1 MDARQFKTNSKVCQ
15 SLRKESFDALF
26 MLISALVFYYVFSL
40 LAKEDL
46 FGPNSWDSYTLQSL
60 AWLSGSNAITCRKPA
75 GIWSVEKKVLHRK
88 DMGMMM

>member
-1 MDARQFKTNSKVCQ
+1 MTASNSRDKSLKVCQ

-46 FGPNSWDSYTLQSL
+46 FGPNSWDSYTQR
-60 AWLSGSNAITCRKPA
+60 I
-75 GIWSVEKKVLHRK
+75 SVEIMNGLNLQYITGSIMSLSRLYLHL
-88 DMGMMM
+88 